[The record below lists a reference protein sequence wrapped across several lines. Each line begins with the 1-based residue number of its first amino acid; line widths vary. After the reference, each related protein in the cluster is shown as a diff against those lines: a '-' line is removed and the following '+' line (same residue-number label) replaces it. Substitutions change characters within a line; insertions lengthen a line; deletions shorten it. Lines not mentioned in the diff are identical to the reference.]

1 MATFVVSSLPCAKAS
16 GVAVSVAPAS
26 AAVPARKLL
35 RCMLVVSEA
44 LAILLLRFYLQVA
57 AGVVRACAAFM
68 CRSHGSHGA
77 HVSHAALTQLVAHA
91 TLRCGLHHN
100 LATAGLHPYVHPVR
114 GRASAFR
121 RASPRASA

>member
-44 LAILLLRFYLQVA
+44 LAILLLRFYWQGA
-57 AGVVRACAAFM
+57 AG
-68 CRSHGSHGA
+68 G
-77 HVSHAALTQLVAHA
+77 
-91 TLRCGLHHN
+91 
-100 LATAGLHPYVHPVR
+100 VR
-114 GRASAFR
+114 GRRSCVGHMAHMALMSLTPHSHNLLR
-121 RASPRASA
+121 MQPCDVVCIIT